1 MRPSFLPSFLL
12 AVYPFDKMV
21 SGGEVVEVV
30 CLQGDMHSWGGR
42 DVRGLLV
49 AGFAH
54 LCGEVELGL
63 EPRVC
68 VSLCYG
74 VYIYMG
80 GMERWSVA
88 EVVSWRG
95 VYHGCFMD
103 GVGRV
108 CWG

>member
-54 LCGEVELGL
+54 LCGEVELAGVRAACVC
-63 EPRVC
+63 EPLLW
-68 VSLCYG
+68 SI
-74 VYIYMG
+74 YIYG
-80 GMERWSVA
+80 WNGKVE
-88 EVVSWRG
+88 
-95 VYHGCFMD
+95 C
-103 GVGRV
+103 
-108 CWG
+108 C